1 MKVLMIYI
9 TYANQLKQYYGK
21 RCPNPPKAFLCSTCF
36 SFHLRLYTFVVCIL
50 LIIFC
55 TQSIMLII
63 IIVVI
68 IIIIVIINND
78 HLLLWTWRR
87 PNFPLPGCGTD
98 GDLVKNSVTYLKIIF
113 EVVFEVVFWSWYLN
127 LVFGV
132 NIKSLQLKLLMSPSR
147 SLPHPHLSKI
157 RINTKSWICLN
168 KTADEQFSHLPRHRH
183 WGLPAWTARLTNMWP
198 FGKTR
203 CCYKL
208 QEMVLLWV
216 QTVNNSNSNNNK
228 IDYW

>member
-1 MKVLMIYI
+1 
-9 TYANQLKQYYGK
+9 
-21 RCPNPPKAFLCSTCF
+21 
-36 SFHLRLYTFVVCIL
+36 
-50 LIIFC
+50 
-55 TQSIMLII
+55 
-63 IIVVI
+63 
-68 IIIIVIINND
+68 
-78 HLLLWTWRR
+78 
-87 PNFPLPGCGTD
+87 
-98 GDLVKNSVTYLKIIF
+98 
-113 EVVFEVVFWSWYLN
+113 
-127 LVFGV
+127 
-132 NIKSLQLKLLMSPSR
+132 MSPSR

-228 IDYW
+228 IDYWYKLVRTKFMMIYLNENTKNPNTAILSLKLVFQSSSNPSDHLERPGVPMRSRELTVRVGEGILGCWPGIGTLGLETRLKLWQETMLKILLTWLELRILANTLATHFKKC